1 MRKRI
6 ATLGFAFILATSMP
20 VAQVYA
26 SSLDDVVNGTQ
37 SVEQSIDQSVN
48 QQAQTPVEQPVQQ
61 QPVQQ
66 QPVQQQPVQ
75 QQPVQQ
81 QPVQQPV
88 QQQPVQ
94 QQPIQSGGS
103 YGEVE
108 DIANALGANNYLDVQ
123 SKEAVEAA
131 NTVNRWVTPFIQLM
145 VYAITVLT
153 VIRVLIDLLYVVFPP
168 CRHILA
174 NGRIGNAAS
183 QGPANLGI
191 SGGGMNNYG
200 LVQANSMN
208 NAAINNA
215 QAAGASTQIQW
226 VSQAALNAVASE
238 SSVGPDGKANR
249 AIKAYWKDMSV
260 LLILTPI
267 LLVLAVTGILG
278 KFGIFIAN
286 IIVGLIETIMKN
298 V

>member
-37 SVEQSIDQSVN
+37 SVEQSIDPSVT
-48 QQAQTPVEQPVQQ
+48 QQAQTPVEQPV
-61 QPVQQ
+61 Q

-88 QQQPVQ
+88 QQPT
-94 QQPIQSGGS
+94 QSGGS

-191 SGGGMNNYG
+191 SSGGMNNYG

>member
-48 QQAQTPVEQPVQQ
+48 QQVQTPVEQPV
-61 QPVQQ
+61 
-66 QPVQQQPVQ
+66 QQPVQ

-88 QQQPVQ
+88 QQPT
-94 QQPIQSGGS
+94 QSGGS

-183 QGPANLGI
+183 QGPANLGA
-191 SGGGMNNYG
+191 SGGGGFGGFGGMNNYG
-200 LVQANSMN
+200 LAQANSMN

-260 LLILTPI
+260 LLVLTPI

-278 KFGIFIAN
+278 KLGIFIAN
-286 IIVGLIETIMKN
+286 IIVGLIETIMQN

>member
-61 QPVQQ
+61 
-66 QPVQQQPVQ
+66 PVQQQPVQ

-88 QQQPVQ
+88 QQ
-94 QQPIQSGGS
+94 PIQSGGS
-103 YGEVE
+103 YDEVE

-191 SGGGMNNYG
+191 SSGGMNNYG